1 MPTAETLLEKAYALL
16 EKRPLLAALTV
27 FAVQACFTLQARAL
41 WYSDEIRHANVYQH
55 VRDAGKWL
63 VLDLN
68 GQPYPDKPPVYFWL
82 LRLLDAVT
90 GIGEPGLFF
99 LGAAVSAALL
109 IIASW
114 LLFRATLG
122 DKRSTLAGL
131 LALLASLFFLLITHY
146 ARMDL
151 LFSALIIGSQTA
163 LYKAWTEETPGRWPM
178 VGLGLAGVAVLT
190 KGPLGLVFPLA
201 TGAVFLLWRGELRK
215 MASRRMLHGAL
226 VCLGL
231 LAAWLI
237 AALIKEGPGFMHAVF
252 IDQIYLRAV
261 NSWHHKEPFQYYFI
275 ALPLAFLPWTVL
287 LFFAPW
293 RKVLSMDF
301 WSEAW
306 SNRRE
311 AGGEAYLWI
320 LFLAGFALLTSLS
333 IKVLVYILPLLPPMA
348 ALAGLRLLRL
358 DAKKARACAVAV
370 GVVYLVL
377 AIAAPFAEICLPF
390 DISVQGLGFT
400 TLILGGL
407 GAWLVLGRPQPKSML
422 AGVVLG
428 VTLWVLPAALLTA
441 PSFDPVMSPKA
452 QASLMGQYAEAGYA
466 PAASRIYSGLY
477 SYYAGRNITEMESLE
492 DLKAFLASHPKAVV
506 GVPKKYW
513 ERWRKDLPGL
523 RIVHE
528 QFIADRPYVLLLQEL
543 KAESP
548 STQGAASESSSF
560 SGEEA
565 KGK

>member
-1 MPTAETLLEKAYALL
+1 MPTAEKLLERIYTLLEKH
-16 EKRPLLAALTV
+16 PLIAALTI
-27 FAVQACFTLQARAL
+27 FAVQSCFTLQARAL

-90 GIGEPGLFF
+90 GIGEPGLFL
-99 LGAAVSAALL
+99 LGAAVSAGLL
-109 IIASW
+109 LIASW
-114 LLFRATLG
+114 LLFRTTLG

-131 LALLASLFFLLITHY
+131 LALLSSLFFLLITHY

-151 LFSALIIGSQTA
+151 LFSALIIGAQTA
-163 LYKAWTEETPGRWPM
+163 LYKAWTEKTPGRWPM

-190 KGPLGLVFPLA
+190 KGPLGLVFPLV
-201 TGAVFLLWRGELRK
+201 TGVVFLLWRGELRK
-215 MASRRMLHGAL
+215 MASRQMLHGAL

-231 LAAWLI
+231 LAAWLV
-237 AALIKEGPGFMHAVF
+237 AALVKEGPGFMHAVF

-261 NSWHHKEPFQYYFI
+261 NSWHHKEPLQYYFI
-275 ALPLAFLPWTVL
+275 ALPLAFLPWAVL

-293 RKVLSMDF
+293 RKVLSVDF

-306 SNRRE
+306 GNRRK

-333 IKVLVYILPLLPPMA
+333 TKVLVYILPLLPPMA

-358 DAKKARACAVAV
+358 DAKKARACALAV
-370 GVVYLVL
+370 GVVYLAL
-377 AIAAPFAEICLPF
+377 AVAAPFAEIFLPF
-390 DISVQGLGFT
+390 DIPIRGLGFT

-407 GAWLVLGRPQPKSML
+407 GAWLAIRRPQPKSVL

-428 VTLWVLPAALLTA
+428 ATLWVLPAALLTA

-452 QASLMGQYAEAGYA
+452 QASIMGEYADAGYA
-466 PAASRIYSGLY
+466 PAACRIYSGLY

-492 DLKAFLASHPKAVV
+492 DLKAFLATHPKAVV
-506 GVPKKYW
+506 GLPEKYW
-513 ERWRKDLPGL
+513 RQWRGELPGL
-523 RIVHE
+523 RVVHE
-528 QFIADRPYVLLLQEL
+528 QFIADRAYALLLQDPKDEAP
-543 KAESP
+543 AESGP
-548 STQGAASESSSF
+548 ESSS
-560 SGEEA
+560 SKHAAGEGE
-565 KGK
+565 